1 MKIAIL
7 AGVLVASLTGCA
19 VVPVGPYG
27 AYGPAVVVTPFYY
40 GNVGYHRGYY
50 GR

>member
-7 AGVLVASLTGCA
+7 AILLGGSLTGCA
-19 VVPVGPYG
+19 IVPYGPYG
-27 AYGPAVVVTPFYY
+27 AYGPAVVVSPGYY
-40 GNVGYHRGYY
+40 GHGYYRQGYY